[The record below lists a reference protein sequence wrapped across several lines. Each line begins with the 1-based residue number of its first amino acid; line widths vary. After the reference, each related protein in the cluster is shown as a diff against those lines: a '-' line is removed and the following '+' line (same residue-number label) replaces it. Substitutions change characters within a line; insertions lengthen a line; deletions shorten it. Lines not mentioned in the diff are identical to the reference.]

1 MRYKTAIVD
10 KLISV
15 SNGLKQ
21 LRGQMERGERQEYR
35 ANTERIEEIIE
46 QHSSTI
52 GFVDVRA
59 CINKAVKEVLEKAA
73 SKFPDEFVR
82 LKEAIINTTL

>member
-21 LRGQMERGERQEYR
+21 LRGQMERGERAEYR
-35 ANTERIEEIIE
+35 ATTERIEDILE
-46 QHSSTI
+46 
-52 GFVDVRA
+52 
-59 CINKAVKEVLEKAA
+59 EVQSLLNTN
-73 SKFPDEFVR
+73 DESY
-82 LKEAIINTTL
+82 N